1 MRLPMGEYFTNAV
14 RLDEAKAQA
23 LDAGHADVVAIAPPI
38 GRAPPPTLGERI
50 PRGARLKNKI
60 PQTEL
65 RPTSFLSYG
74 PYCSSFGPAYDSAG
88 AALDVRTTEEVWQ
101 RQKQRRTSLSR
112 RWGAPLAAR
121 AEAAF
126 AAPLDDEEAP
136 PPKATSDTLAADAAA
151 LDPAL
156 DAELL
161 AAGLAHLDADE
172 ELAENAELLHE
183 LQELQWLRVRMD
195 YAQPTQHAAVAAE
208 EQAVAS
214 ELLASLVRLL
224 LRVPPRAV
232 AEARTAPLLSR
243 SVAVLAHS
251 LQGAGA
257 FQQGYWGTL
266 PDATFGV
273 QSRAYLNTPGA
284 NGQQQT
290 TWGALVRPRV
300 VADNATVRWEQGSAP
315 GALAAAAVSL
325 AAAPGE
331 TVQRAF
337 AAPSYA
343 RPPQAGAYPL
353 GAYAANYQP
362 YPRPV

>member
-38 GRAPPPTLGERI
+38 GRPPPPTLGERI

-126 AAPLDDEEAP
+126 AAPPDAEA

-151 LDPAL
+151 LDPAF

-195 YAQPTQHAAVAAE
+195 YAQPTQHAAVGAE

-251 LQGAGA
+251 LQGTGA

-353 GAYAANYQP
+353 GAYAANHQP